1 MSMSVG
7 MTDNGI
13 GFVKQLPCGRICQI
27 GLTESQHYILSTLL
41 ASFSQDGALPL
52 LPEGY
57 DLVLKSEV
65 QHD

>member
-1 MSMSVG
+1 MSINIAE
-7 MTDNGI
+7 NGI
-13 GFVKQLPCGRICQI
+13 GFIKQMPCGRICQI

-52 LPEGY
+52 LPEDY

-65 QHD
+65 TA

>member
-1 MSMSVG
+1 MSISIAE
-7 MTDNGI
+7 NGL
-13 GFVKQLPCGRICQI
+13 GFIKQLPCGRICQI

-41 ASFSQDGALPL
+41 ASFSQYGALPL
-52 LPEGY
+52 LPEDY